1 MRKSHQVR
9 RPTLR
14 RNRRAPCAHIR
25 PLRLDGTQGTD
36 PDRPEEVERAR
47 GADMAR
53 RWRVSKTPREPMSL
67 PCAKPLLRRERPPA
81 AMPALLPINARAPA
95 KTSPPDRT
103 KRARQR
109 SEDPGRLRRHRRI
122 QANRPNPKS
131 RYRSVDLS
139 EGQ

>member
-9 RPTLR
+9 PPTLR

-67 PCAKPLLRRERPPA
+67 PCAKPLLRREASAHCEARPST
-81 AMPALLPINARAPA
+81 APHTHPRQNPSA
-95 KTSPPDRT
+95 TRMQNPSNEAQT
-103 KRARQR
+103 K
-109 SEDPGRLRRHRRI
+109 
-122 QANRPNPKS
+122 
-131 RYRSVDLS
+131 
-139 EGQ
+139 